1 MTREE
6 FDHVKPGALFL
17 WGAEVWMFLEFKA
30 IAKHVPNPYRTKC
43 WKVIRRDCVKA
54 EIMRVNAPFID
65 FLEKEK
71 QKLSR
76 RRLVGQPPD
85 LGSGAKATRRFD
97 PYRLDLSRH
106 HGGKYG
112 EIFLDFGISLWH
124 NAANDNKGEQ
134 NAFEEL
140 GTESY

>member
-71 QKLSR
+71 
-76 RRLVGQPPD
+76 
-85 LGSGAKATRRFD
+85 
-97 PYRLDLSRH
+97 
-106 HGGKYG
+106 
-112 EIFLDFGISLWH
+112 
-124 NAANDNKGEQ
+124 
-134 NAFEEL
+134 
-140 GTESY
+140 